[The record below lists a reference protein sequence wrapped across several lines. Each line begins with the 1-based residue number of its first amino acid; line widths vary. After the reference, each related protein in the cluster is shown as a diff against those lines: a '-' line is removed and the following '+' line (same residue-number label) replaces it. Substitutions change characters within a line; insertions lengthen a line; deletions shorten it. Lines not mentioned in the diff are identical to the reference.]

1 MSDPALNDLL
11 QCSKGS
17 DPEKEEES
25 GITIEGPDGLCDHL
39 PNLSIS
45 VGKGMI
51 HNCDGSSNGE

>member
-1 MSDPALNDLL
+1 MICFNAAKEVIL
-11 QCSKGS
+11 KGR
-17 DPEKEEES
+17 KS